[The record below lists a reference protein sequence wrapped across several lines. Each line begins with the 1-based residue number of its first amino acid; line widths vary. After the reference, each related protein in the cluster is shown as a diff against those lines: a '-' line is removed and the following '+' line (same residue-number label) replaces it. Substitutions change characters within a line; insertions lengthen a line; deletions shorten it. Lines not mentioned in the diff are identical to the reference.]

1 MELIGTIKHIFD
13 EQRITD
19 TFKKREMVLTTDEQ
33 YPQQIPIEFVQ
44 DRGNLLNAF
53 QPGNRVKISINI
65 RGREWIPPE
74 GEAKYFVSI
83 QGWKIENLE
92 QQPMV
97 QNGLPAQSSVSMP
110 GASSYPDEPEI
121 SDDDLPF

>member
-1 MELIGTIKHIFD
+1 MELLGTIKHIFD

-44 DRGNLLNAF
+44 DKGNLLNAY
-53 QPGNRVKISINI
+53 QPGNRVKVSINI
-65 RGREWIPPE
+65 RGREWMPPE
-74 GEAKYFVSI
+74 GETKYFVSI
-83 QGWKIENLE
+83 QGWRIENME
-92 QQPMV
+92 HQPMV
-97 QNGLPAQSSVSMP
+97 QNGSPSQSSVSMP
-110 GASSYPDEPEI
+110 AANTYPDEPEI